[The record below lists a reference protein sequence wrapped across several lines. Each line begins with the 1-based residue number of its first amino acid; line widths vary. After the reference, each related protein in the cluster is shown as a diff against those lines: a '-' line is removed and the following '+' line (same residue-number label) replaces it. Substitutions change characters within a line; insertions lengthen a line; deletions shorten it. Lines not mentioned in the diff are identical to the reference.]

1 LSLVALLQDAADSGV
16 RISLRGSN
24 LALKAAVKPPPELLA
39 SLRTHKAE
47 IVALLRKGMC
57 AAPAEPVSPRPEG
70 SSADDARAS
79 VERLLDAMAAENER
93 RRDWWRKPIEG
104 WSEGRLT
111 IRSIVTGESTVI
123 RFPKGGR
130 R

>member
-1 LSLVALLQDAADSGV
+1 MSLIALLQDAAESGV

-24 LALKAAVKPPPELLA
+24 LALKAAVKPPPQLVAELRA
-39 SLRTHKAE
+39 HKAE
-47 IVALLRKGMC
+47 IVDLLRKGLC
-57 AAPAEPVSPRPEG
+57 GAPAEPASPHSKD

-79 VERLLDAMAAENER
+79 VERLLDAMAAENAR
-93 RRDWWRKPIEG
+93 RRDWHAKPAEG
-104 WSEGRLT
+104 WRDGRLELRN
-111 IRSIVTGESTVI
+111 ILTGEATVI